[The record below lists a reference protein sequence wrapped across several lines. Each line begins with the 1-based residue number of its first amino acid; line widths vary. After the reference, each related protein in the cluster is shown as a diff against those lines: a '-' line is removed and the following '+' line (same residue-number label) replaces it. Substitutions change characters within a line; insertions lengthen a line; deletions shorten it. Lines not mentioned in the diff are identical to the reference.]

1 MPSTDTLLA
10 ESADLLGD
18 AVALRRRLHRRPELG
33 LHLPATQDAVTE
45 ALDAVG
51 LDTVRLGE
59 RVSSVVGVLE
69 GERPGPTLV
78 LRGDMDAL
86 PMPEA
91 SGVGF
96 SSEIDGAMHA
106 CGHDRHTAMLVGAA
120 RLLVPRRA
128 ELAGR
133 VLFMFQPGEEG
144 HHGARY
150 MLEEGL
156 LEPGPRPDGSVSP
169 VTGAFALHVVS
180 HLRSG
185 TINLKGGT
193 MMASADRLVI
203 EVRGRGGHASAAH
216 LALDPIPVACEIVGA
231 IQTLVTRRVDVFDPA
246 VVTVAQIVAGTTNN
260 VIPESARLVGTIR
273 AVSERTRALVHERL
287 RGLAE
292 GIAAAH
298 EATAT
303 VTIEPGYPVTVN
315 ADDYAEFASGVA
327 VELLGD
333 EQVRRMPFPA
343 MGAEDFSYVLQ
354 RVPGAMA
361 FLGACPEGVDPHRA
375 APNHSNRV
383 VYDEGC
389 MTAGMAMYAAVALRH
404 LAPA

>member
-106 CGHDRHTAMLVGAA
+106 CGHDLHTAMLVGAA

>member
-1 MPSTDTLLA
+1 
-10 ESADLLGD
+10 
-18 AVALRRRLHRRPELG
+18 
-33 LHLPATQDAVTE
+33 
-45 ALDAVG
+45 
-51 LDTVRLGE
+51 
-59 RVSSVVGVLE
+59 
-69 GERPGPTLV
+69 
-78 LRGDMDAL
+78 
-86 PMPEA
+86 
-91 SGVGF
+91 
-96 SSEIDGAMHA
+96 
-106 CGHDRHTAMLVGAA
+106 
-120 RLLVPRRA
+120 
-128 ELAGR
+128 
-133 VLFMFQPGEEG
+133 MFQPGEEG